1 LLRRSYPWAKV
12 GDLVSKCSSV
22 LDHGFSRA
30 APPSD
35 SESDLRLGLVGV
47 GFEVGVGVLGVAVG
61 VAVEV
66 GLGLQVAEASVLEG
80 GGAD

>member
-30 APPSD
+30 ALPSD
-35 SESDLRLGLVGV
+35 SESDLRLGLVG
-47 GFEVGVGVLGVAVG
+47 FEVGVGVGG
-61 VAVEV
+61 GFEV

>member
-30 APPSD
+30 ALPSD
-35 SESDLRLGLVGV
+35 SESDLRLGLVG
-47 GFEVGVGVLGVAVG
+47 FEVGVGVGVG
-61 VAVEV
+61 VRVGFEV